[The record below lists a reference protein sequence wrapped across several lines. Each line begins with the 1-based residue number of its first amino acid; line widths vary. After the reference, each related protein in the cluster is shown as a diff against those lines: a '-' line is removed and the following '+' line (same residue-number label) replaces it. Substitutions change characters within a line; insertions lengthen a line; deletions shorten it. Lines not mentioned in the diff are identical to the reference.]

1 MSDAGKVLIGTDG
14 NPLRSADGKIVLA
27 DDLYPMTVSIDS
39 VDFFWRAVYNAT
51 TSCPATDAWS
61 LSWVSTPEGGAYGAY
76 ADITGA
82 LSGTYWQAV
91 AKITLAPNS
100 IDWARVKKIQLP
112 MEFQWGA
119 RAGDTDG
126 WEAKITTAADAG
138 TIPSGYGVL
147 DSWYLSNTFAVG
159 DPSSWEEK
167 KIEWEINGVE
177 PTYLFFASFIDI
189 DTCGQIGKARF
200 DVQEPSSTWSAP
212 RLIYN
217 LAT

>member
-1 MSDAGKVLIGTDG
+1 MSDANKSMIDASGRLIRGATH
-14 NPLRSADGKIVLA
+14 PYVLA
-27 DDLYPMTVSIDS
+27 DDLYPMKISIDS

-61 LSWVSTPEGGAYGAY
+61 LGWVSIPDGAYGAY

-82 LSGTYWQAV
+82 LSRTYWQAV
-91 AKITLAPNS
+91 AKITLASNS
-100 IDWARVKKIQLP
+100 IDWSRVKKIQLP
-112 MEFQWGA
+112 MEFQWSA

-126 WEAKITTAADAG
+126 WEAKITTAADVG
-138 TIPSGYGVL
+138 TIPSDYGVL

-189 DTCGQIGKARF
+189 DTCGQIGEARF

-212 RLIYN
+212 HLIYN
-217 LAT
+217 LATA